1 MLFGMSS
8 YFRNALCFVTRHE
21 LRHVIYSSHTVV
33 PSFFF
38 LTKKL
43 VQHVEL
49 LRRLNSINRQVSL
62 KVVLN
67 SYASKI

>member
-1 MLFGMSS
+1 MFLGMSS

-21 LRHVIYSSHTVV
+21 LRHVLYSSNIVV
-33 PSFFF
+33 PSFF

-43 VQHVEL
+43 VQHIDL
-49 LRRLNSINRQVSL
+49 LRRPDSINRQGSL
-62 KVVLN
+62 KFVLD